1 MRLWRQYSTY
11 LIHTYVCSMYWK
23 YPWIHFLL
31 LAYSFN
37 RLYSSASPGAAGVV
51 EVVPRTQQQQPR
63 NIRHSR
69 NSNKIGDMSDTML
82 SSSMNSWMYQ
92 SQSNNSEE
100 MKRSNL
106 IHTASNLT
114 RKLIALDKDSDM
126 KTEAKR
132 RKSSQIRFWWN
143 KPMFHQLVLVTNSFL
158 KFLEKIEL

>member
-1 MRLWRQYSTY
+1 MRWECIFLYIY
-11 LIHTYVCSMYWK
+11 LYVVCIYVLK
-23 YPWIHFLL
+23 EVFLNTFL

-51 EVVPRTQQQQPR
+51 EVVPRTQQPR

-114 RKLIALDKDSDM
+114 RKLIALDKDSDV

-143 KPMFHQLVLVTNSFL
+143 KPMFYQISVFLAKKSFL
-158 KFLEKIEL
+158 NFLDLKT

>member
-1 MRLWRQYSTY
+1 MGVESTSSTSSSSPLDRLSGMDSTA
-11 LIHTYVCSMYWK
+11 TSSR
-23 YPWIHFLL
+23 FGNN
-31 LAYSFN
+31 SFN

-51 EVVPRTQQQQPR
+51 EVVPRTQQPR

-132 RKSSQIRFWWN
+132 RKSSQIRF
-143 KPMFHQLVLVTNSFL
+143 
-158 KFLEKIEL
+158 

>member
-1 MRLWRQYSTY
+1 M
-11 LIHTYVCSMYWK
+11 
-23 YPWIHFLL
+23 
-31 LAYSFN
+31 
-37 RLYSSASPGAAGVV
+37 
-51 EVVPRTQQQQPR
+51 EVVPRTQQPPR
-63 NIRHSR
+63 NVRHSR

-106 IHTASNLT
+106 IRTASNLT

-132 RKSSQIRFWWN
+132 RKSSQIRF
-143 KPMFHQLVLVTNSFL
+143 
-158 KFLEKIEL
+158 